1 MSRVR
6 RFGTVGITVA
16 DLNAVTGFFVGPG
29 LEVEGVDFG
38 EVLVVLNGVKTKCHM
53 FVFRLAHSGR
63 PFTGFT
69 QGNPCGPA
77 SGPTG
82 LSGSAGKPQERLRKG
97 NPPLV
102 TARCH
107 ARPAWRS

>member
-38 EVLVVLNGVKTKCHM
+38 EVWW
-53 FVFRLAHSGR
+53 S
-63 PFTGFT
+63 
-69 QGNPCGPA
+69 
-77 SGPTG
+77 
-82 LSGSAGKPQERLRKG
+82 
-97 NPPLV
+97 
-102 TARCH
+102 
-107 ARPAWRS
+107 